1 MSLVEGSEGT
11 LGGELWGQLWGW
23 SVRLERKTPTPFL
36 LQEDLGVSFFRLCQT
51 GTVDKRVPSNP
62 RSVPRTSIT
71 ERGPSEPPHSTTPM
85 PPHLRLGATRG
96 GTPNQEQLG
105 QVPPGLTNWR
115 GLWDLTGSHSDT
127 SDRGEV
133 FSPEGELTEGG
144 CVSSQ
149 AIFTICFLWQ

>member
-36 LQEDLGVSFFRLCQT
+36 LQEDLGISFFWLRRT

-85 PPHLRLGATRG
+85 PPRLRLGATRG
-96 GTPNQEQLG
+96 GTPPSKPGAARPSPSRADQLEG
-105 QVPPGLTNWR
+105 PPGPHWVSVTQVI
-115 GLWDLTGSHSDT
+115 
-127 SDRGEV
+127 GER
-133 FSPEGELTEGG
+133 FSVLR
-144 CVSSQ
+144 VN
-149 AIFTICFLWQ
+149 